1 MKPDI
6 LKQKIESMLSQID
19 SMEFLEE
26 LRTTL
31 LEQLEKEKR
40 ETRHVESL
48 KRMNKRLATGSKK
61 R

>member
-6 LKQKIESMLSQID
+6 LKQKIESLLSQID

-26 LRTTL
+26 LRAIL

-48 KRMNKRLATGSKK
+48 KRMNKRLATSTKK